1 MNPERRQTVLAA
13 LGVVQYRERQMHLAS
28 SDRAQPVVEGLV
40 GSVSANSDVAT
51 NTSTVKSKP
60 SIASSID
67 ELAAVMND
75 LDGDTAPAPAS
86 ESTEESNS
94 VEKIAEVANDLSR
107 SFDLRFWRCGHLLV
121 VETQSTI
128 ALEEQANDTEPG
140 PEVAHRLVNNVF
152 RALFGGE
159 ASGASMYTHSWPQ
172 SSIVGSPS
180 DDSAAQEWLGL
191 FLKGQIAKDPDTKL
205 WLMGND
211 GLELLLAEHGSPN
224 DLQEK
229 QVVHKQLDL
238 EVYVTASLSQI
249 AASPRLK
256 ASIWQL
262 LRSNFS

>member
-1 MNPERRQTVLAA
+1 
-13 LGVVQYRERQMHLAS
+13 
-28 SDRAQPVVEGLV
+28 
-40 GSVSANSDVAT
+40 
-51 NTSTVKSKP
+51 
-60 SIASSID
+60 
-67 ELAAVMND
+67 
-75 LDGDTAPAPAS
+75 
-86 ESTEESNS
+86 
-94 VEKIAEVANDLSR
+94 
-107 SFDLRFWRCGHLLV
+107 
-121 VETQSTI
+121 
-128 ALEEQANDTEPG
+128 
-140 PEVAHRLVNNVF
+140 
-152 RALFGGE
+152 
-159 ASGASMYTHSWPQ
+159 MYTHSWPQ

-256 ASIWQL
+256 ASTWQL